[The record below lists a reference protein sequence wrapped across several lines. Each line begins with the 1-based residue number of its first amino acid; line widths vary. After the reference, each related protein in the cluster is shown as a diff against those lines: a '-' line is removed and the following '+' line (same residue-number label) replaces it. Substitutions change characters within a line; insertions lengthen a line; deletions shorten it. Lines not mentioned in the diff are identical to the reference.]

1 MTDEAQTWHYG
12 LVARWWAELNTDGPE
27 IAYFKG
33 LIERY
38 GQPAL
43 EVACGTG
50 RRPRPGQLRGVR
62 GRVAVLAQGGEAEA
76 PRAMAAGRRA
86 QARRER
92 RGDRAPDPA
101 GGVRSPH
108 PGRRPGDPRVALAWR
123 DGQVIRQE
131 ENVLLER
138 RYFRDELVAMLAL
151 AGFADVQ
158 VLGDYT
164 DEVASPDSDV
174 LVSIATKA

>member
-1 MTDEAQTWHYG
+1 
-12 LVARWWAELNTDGPE
+12 
-27 IAYFKG
+27 
-33 LIERY
+33 
-38 GQPAL
+38 
-43 EVACGTG
+43 
-50 RRPRPGQLRGVR
+50 
-62 GRVAVLAQGGEAEA
+62 
-76 PRAMAAGRRA
+76 
-86 QARRER
+86 
-92 RGDRAPDPA
+92 
-101 GGVRSPH
+101 
-108 PGRRPGDPRVALAWR
+108 
-123 DGQVIRQE
+123 VIRQE